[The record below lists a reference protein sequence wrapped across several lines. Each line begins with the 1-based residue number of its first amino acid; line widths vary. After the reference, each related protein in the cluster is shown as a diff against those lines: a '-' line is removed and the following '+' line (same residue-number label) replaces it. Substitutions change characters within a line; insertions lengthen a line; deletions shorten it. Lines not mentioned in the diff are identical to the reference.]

1 MCLVNVESVD
11 RIIYSIFRRLNL
23 EMETPYPLPID
34 RSNLTSRLQ
43 PMPTNISTEAAWN
56 YHEATKHSYTSV
68 RTNPHFLDFG
78 SQPLPFKIYT
88 SLEPSRLPTEVRQ
101 TGVAAL
107 SAIAARLLDPVQANA
122 APDLEAVA
130 QLLYLSAGITR
141 QRKYSG
147 GEIYFRAAACTGA
160 LYEVELYLVCGDLV
174 NLPAGVYHFAPAE
187 FGLRQLRAG
196 DYRSV
201 LVEATGGEPAI
212 AHAPLTIVCTC
223 TYWRNAWKY
232 QARTYRHF
240 GWDNG
245 TLLANLLAVA
255 TASGLPA
262 KVVCGFV
269 DATVN
274 RLLDVDSQREVAFSL
289 VALGHDSRL
298 SARPA
303 APSETAARLLTDIS
317 PLGFETVP
325 LSRNE
330 IDYPLMREMHTASSL
345 DSAEEVTAW
354 RGDTAAGR
362 AEIGSTDPTDFPP
375 PAGPVV
381 QLTPSSDP
389 EMARDPIEQVILRR
403 GSSRQFARTPIRLT
417 QLSTM
422 LDRATRGIPADFL
435 NPFGSQL
442 NHLYLIVHA
451 VEGLEPGAYAFHR
464 DHGMLECLKQGS
476 FRDQAG
482 YLGLEQQ
489 LPADA
494 AVDIFFLAG
503 LRPIFARFGNRGYRA
518 VQLEAGILGGK
529 LYLAAYAERL
539 GATGLTFYDDDVT
552 RFFSPHAEGKSAIFL
567 MAVGES
573 VKLRQ

>member
-1 MCLVNVESVD
+1 MPNH
-11 RIIYSIFRRLNL
+11 LN
-23 EMETPYPLPID
+23 
-34 RSNLTSRLQ
+34 S
-43 PMPTNISTEAAWN
+43 EAAWN

-78 SQPLPFKIYT
+78 NQPLPFKIYPT
-88 SLEPSRLPTEVRQ
+88 LEPSRMPTEVRQ

-107 SAIAARLLDPVQANA
+107 SAITGGVPAQPLLQSNT

-141 QRKYSG
+141 QRKYAG

-160 LYEVELYLVCGDLV
+160 LYEVELYLCCGDLA
-174 NLPAGVYHFAPAE
+174 NLQAGVYHFAPAE
-187 FGLRQLRAG
+187 FGLRRLRAG

-212 AHAPLTIVCTC
+212 AQAPLIIVCTC

-255 TASGLPA
+255 TALGLPA

-274 RLLDVDSQREVAFSL
+274 GLLDIDAQREVAFSL
-289 VALGHDSRL
+289 VALGHNSAL
-298 SARPA
+298 SADT
-303 APSETAARLLTDIS
+303 APRVLPEISTLRL
-317 PLGFETVP
+317 ETVP
-325 LSRNE
+325 LSRDE
-330 IDYPLMREMHTASSL
+330 TDYPLMREMHAASSL
-345 DSAEEVTAW
+345 DSAEEVATW
-354 RGDTAAGR
+354 RERIPPGS
-362 AEIGSTDPTDFPP
+362 AEMTKFAP
-375 PAGPVV
+375 PAGPVANL
-381 QLTPSSDP
+381 QPLSDA

-403 GSSRQFARTPIRLT
+403 GSSRQFARTPISLA
-417 QLSTM
+417 QLSTI
-422 LDRATRGIPADFL
+422 LDRATRGISADFL
-435 NPFGSQL
+435 DPMGSQL

-451 VEGLEPGAYAFHR
+451 VEGLESGAYVFHR
-464 DHGMLECLKQGS
+464 DRGVIECLKHGN

-494 AVDIFFLAG
+494 AVDIFFLADMQ
-503 LRPIFARFGNRGYRA
+503 PIFDRFGNRGYRA

-529 LYLAAYAERL
+529 LYLAAYAQRL
-539 GATGLTFYDDDVT
+539 GATGLTFYDDNVT

-567 MAVGES
+567 VAVGNS
-573 VKLRQ
+573 VKRQP

>member
-1 MCLVNVESVD
+1 
-11 RIIYSIFRRLNL
+11 
-23 EMETPYPLPID
+23 
-34 RSNLTSRLQ
+34 
-43 PMPTNISTEAAWN
+43 MPNNFDTEAARN
-56 YHEATKHSYTSV
+56 YHEATKHSYLSV

-78 SQPLPFKIYT
+78 NQPLPFKIYPA
-88 SLEPSRLPTEVRQ
+88 LEPTRMPNEVRQ
-101 TGVAAL
+101 TGVAAV
-107 SAIAARLLDPVQANA
+107 SAIASSVPAQIHG
-122 APDLEAVA
+122 APDLHTVA

-160 LYEVELYLVCGDLV
+160 LYEVELYLVCGDLAD
-174 NLPAGVYHFAPAE
+174 LPAGVYHFAPAE
-187 FGLRQLRAG
+187 FGLQQLRNG
-196 DYRSV
+196 DYRGV
-201 LVEATGGEPAI
+201 LVEATGGEPAV

-255 TASGLPA
+255 TARGLPA

-274 RLLDVDSQREVAFSL
+274 GLLDVDSEREVAFSL
-289 VALGHDSRL
+289 VALGYDSGP
-298 SARPA
+298 SAQIVSSQKAPRTPA
-303 APSETAARLLTDIS
+303 DVP

-325 LSRNE
+325 LSRDE
-330 IDYPLMREMHTASSL
+330 IDYPLMREMHEASSL
-345 DSAEEVTAW
+345 HSGEEVAAW
-354 RGDTAAGR
+354 RGHSPP
-362 AEIGSTDPTDFPP
+362 GSTELTNSPP
-375 PAGPVV
+375 PTGPVV
-381 QLTPSSDP
+381 DLQPQSDT
-389 EMARDPIEQVILRR
+389 EMPGDPIEQVILRR
-403 GSSRQFARTPIRLT
+403 GSSRQFARTPISLP

-422 LDRATRGIPADFL
+422 LDRTTRGVPADFL
-435 NPFGSQL
+435 FSAFADSARTQL

-451 VEGLEPGAYAFHR
+451 VDGLASGAYVFHR
-464 DHGMLECLKQGS
+464 DRGVLECLKQGD
-476 FRDQAG
+476 FRKQAG

-494 AVDIFFLAG
+494 AVDIFFLAD
-503 LRPIFARFGNRGYRA
+503 LRPILDRLGNRGYRA

-529 LYLAAYAERL
+529 LYLAAYAQHL

-567 MAVGES
+567 VAVGHS
-573 VKLRQ
+573 VKQRT

>member
-1 MCLVNVESVD
+1 MRYHCQ
-11 RIIYSIFRRLNL
+11 IYH
-23 EMETPYPLPID
+23 P
-34 RSNLTSRLQ
+34 
-43 PMPTNISTEAAWN
+43 PMPNNVNTEAARN

-68 RTNPHFLDFG
+68 RTNPHFLDFDN
-78 SQPLPFKIYT
+78 QPLPFKIYPA
-88 SLEPSRLPTEVRQ
+88 LAPSRMPTEVRQ

-107 SAIAARLLDPVQANA
+107 SAIAASVPAQTLVQTNVQTNT

-160 LYEVELYLVCGDLV
+160 LYEVELYLVCGDLSD
-174 NLPAGVYHFAPAE
+174 LQAGVYHFAPAE
-187 FGLRQLRAG
+187 FGLRRLRAG

-201 LVEATGGEPAI
+201 LVEATGGGPAI
-212 AHAPLTIVCTC
+212 ARAPLTIVCTC

-255 TASGLPA
+255 TALGLPA
-262 KVVCGFV
+262 KIVCGFV
-269 DATVN
+269 DASVN
-274 RLLDVDSQREVAFSL
+274 GLLDVDSQHEVAFSL
-289 VALGHDSRL
+289 VALGHDSGL
-298 SARPA
+298 SAQ
-303 APSETAARLLTDIS
+303 TAYRALANIS
-317 PLGFETVP
+317 PLGLETVP

-330 IDYPLMREMHTASSL
+330 IDYPLMREMHAASAL
-345 DSAEEVTAW
+345 DSDEEVAAW
-354 RGDTAAGR
+354 RGGTARGHSELGR
-362 AEIGSTDPTDFPP
+362 TDVADSTP

-381 QLTPSSDP
+381 RLQPLSDA
-389 EMARDPIEQVILRR
+389 EMPRDPIEQVILRR
-403 GSSRQFARTPIRLT
+403 GSSRQFARTPISLP

-422 LDRATRGIPADFL
+422 LDRATRGVPADFL
-435 NPFGSQL
+435 DPLGSQL

-451 VEGLEPGAYAFHR
+451 VEGLEPGVYVFHR
-464 DHGMLECLKQGS
+464 DLGVLECLKRGD

-494 AVDIFFLAG
+494 AVDVFFLAD
-503 LRPIFARFGNRGYRA
+503 LRPILQRFGNRGYRA

-529 LYLAAYAERL
+529 LYLAAYAQRL

-552 RFFSPHAEGKSAIFL
+552 RFFCPHAEGKSAIFL
-567 MAVGES
+567 VAVGNS
-573 VKLRQ
+573 VKQKT

>member
-1 MCLVNVESVD
+1 
-11 RIIYSIFRRLNL
+11 
-23 EMETPYPLPID
+23 
-34 RSNLTSRLQ
+34 
-43 PMPTNISTEAAWN
+43 MPKNANAEAAWN

-78 SQPLPFKIYT
+78 NQPLPFKIYPA
-88 SLEPSRLPTEVRQ
+88 LEPSRMPTEVRQ

-107 SAIAARLLDPVQANA
+107 SAIAGSVPAQTNA

-160 LYEVELYLVCGDLV
+160 LYEVELYLVCRELA
-174 NLPAGVYHFAPAE
+174 NLEAGVYHFAPAE
-187 FGLRQLRAG
+187 FGLRRLRAG

-212 AHAPLTIVCTC
+212 VHAPLTIVCTC

-245 TLLANLLAVA
+245 TMLANLLAVA
-255 TASGLPA
+255 TALGLPA
-262 KVVCGFV
+262 QVVCGFV

-274 RLLDVDSQREVAFSL
+274 GLLDVDSQREVAFSL
-289 VALGHDSRL
+289 VALGHD
-298 SARPA
+298 PA
-303 APSETAARLLTDIS
+303 ISVQATPGALAEIS

-325 LSRNE
+325 LSRDE
-330 IDYPLMREMHTASSL
+330 IDYPLMREMHAASSL
-345 DSAEEVTAW
+345 GSAEEVAAW
-354 RGDTAAGR
+354 RGSTRLGNT
-362 AEIGSTDPTDFPP
+362 EIPNFPP

-381 QLTPSSDP
+381 RLQPLSDA
-389 EMARDPIEQVILRR
+389 EMPRDPIEQVILRR
-403 GSSRQFARTPIRLT
+403 GSSRQFARTPISLA
-417 QLSTM
+417 QLSTV
-422 LDRATRGIPADFL
+422 LDRATRGVAADFVVP
-435 NPFGSQL
+435 NVVPNVQDPMGSQL

-451 VEGLEPGAYAFHR
+451 VDGLDSGAYVFHR
-464 DHGMLECLKQGS
+464 GHGALECLKHGN

-494 AVDIFFLAG
+494 AVDFFFLAD
-503 LRPIFARFGNRGYRA
+503 LRPIFDRLGNRGYRA

-529 LYLAAYAERL
+529 LYLAAYAQRL
-539 GATGLTFYDDDVT
+539 GASGLTFYDDDVT
-552 RFFSPHAEGKSAIFL
+552 RFFSPHAEGTSAIFL
-567 MAVGES
+567 VAVGHS
-573 VKLRQ
+573 VKRRRLEPE